1 MATGL
6 GEKMIV
12 SGKVMILSSEGF
24 PEKTRIYRKK
34 KKAPPNKSVVA
45 MIRFYKFNL
54 RAGWL
59 REI

>member
-1 MATGL
+1 MT
-6 GEKMIV
+6 V